1 MRATLKPLA
10 DQTIVV
16 TGASSGIGLVTARM
30 AAKSGAAVVAAAR
43 NEAALRNL
51 VHEIREGGG
60 RAAYAVCDVGSEED
74 IAWVVAAADR
84 EMMQASDRVHGG
96 RGLETGMDHAVG
108 ALFVIADAVLV
119 PVGRFHQ
126 LGEGL
131 RSVRPREDGVGHGT
145 GDDNR
150 VSSPRHLPDVGMRAR
165 SSRSR
170 SQRGR
175 PQRVSAPVYCQ
186 SLGGTTG

>member
-84 EMMQASDRVHGG
+84 EFGGFDTWVNNAGISIFGKLWDVPMADWRRMFDTVYWGTVHGSLAAV
-96 RGLETGMDHAVG
+96 RHFRDHDKAGAVG
-108 ALFVIADAVLV
+108 SLWDVVRDRRLNHRPEVISGVLADECTLMLQEFFATH
-119 PVGRFHQ
+119 R
-126 LGEGL
+126 
-131 RSVRPREDGVGHGT
+131 VRD
-145 GDDNR
+145 
-150 VSSPRHLPDVGMRAR
+150 
-165 SSRSR
+165 
-170 SQRGR
+170 
-175 PQRVSAPVYCQ
+175 
-186 SLGGTTG
+186 